1 MLKTLT
7 TNISKIFRLIIVFSS
22 LTFFSCENNPLEID
36 VSHINIQP
44 QFYHFEQELF
54 QKEGNISNKDI
65 EQFHSDY
72 QLFFSDFTSQ
82 IINIGDE
89 RRADFILQLNRF
101 KNDENLNEVFT
112 DVKKMY
118 GDFSV
123 YQPKITDA
131 FKHYHFYF
139 PEKAIPTIITYISGF
154 NYAIATGENYLG
166 IGLDMFLGNDYKA
179 YDLLAIPK
187 YKSQIMTK
195 DYLVPSVMLG
205 WISTEF
211 EMPIAQP
218 NLLEEMIH
226 QGKILYLLDALLPK
240 EENFL
245 KLSYTPEQHE
255 WCKQNNKEIWF
266 YFMDNDLLYTKEST
280 QIVKYMGEAP
290 FTQGFPEGSP
300 GRIGHWL
307 GWQIVKAYM
316 KKNPQITVPQLMN
329 ENDFQKILTKSKY
342 KP

>member
-7 TNISKIFRLIIVFSS
+7 TNINKTFGLIIVFFG
-22 LTFFSCENNPLEID
+22 LTFLSCESNPLEID
-36 VSHINIQP
+36 VSQINIQP
-44 QFYHFEQELF
+44 QYRHFENDLF
-54 QKEGNISNKDI
+54 KKEANISNNDV
-65 EQFHSDY
+65 EQLQSEY
-72 QLFFSDFTSQ
+72 GIFFSDFTSQ

-89 RRADFILQLNRF
+89 RRSDFIFQLNRF
-101 KNDENLNEVFT
+101 KNDVNLNDVFS

-118 GDFSV
+118 GDFSSI
-123 YQPKITDA
+123 QPFITNA
-131 FKHYHFYF
+131 FKHYHYYF
-139 PEKAIPTIITYISGF
+139 PEKEIPTIITYISGF

-166 IGLDMFLGNDYKA
+166 IGLDMFLGSDYKA

-187 YKSQIMTK
+187 YKSRIMTK

-226 QGKILYLLDALLPK
+226 QGKILYLLDALLPQ
-240 EENFL
+240 EEYYL
-245 KLSYTPEQHE
+245 KLSYTPEQYE
-255 WCKQNNKEIWF
+255 WCEQNNKEIWF

-300 GRIGHWL
+300 GRVGHWL

-316 KKNPQITVPQLMN
+316 KKNPKVSIPELMQ
-329 ENDFQKILTKSKY
+329 EEDLQKILTKSKY